1 MIPADFLVVLF
12 GLAAALAWGAGD
24 FSGGFATK
32 KADVFAVVL
41 ITQAAGVVLL
51 PVLAFVFSED
61 VPALGGLA
69 WGCMAGIFG
78 SSGLIIYYRSL
89 AKEKMGVVAPV
100 SSVVMVTVPVTYAA
114 FTEGMPGLH
123 RIAGFCLALFGVWLV
138 SGTNGKERYLPA
150 DAGYPLLAGL
160 CFGLFLISIDNF
172 SDTAIFWPLIIAR
185 ITAIIILAGFIL
197 LARPVKAPDRGILP
211 VIVLAGVLNTLA
223 NAFFAL
229 ASGTGGLD
237 IATIT
242 SALAPGVT
250 LLLAWLILKEKLTF
264 RQWSGVA
271 ASLAAI
277 MVISV

>member
-1 MIPADFLVVLF
+1 
-12 GLAAALAWGAGD
+12 
-24 FSGGFATK
+24 
-32 KADVFAVVL
+32 
-41 ITQAAGVVLL
+41 
-51 PVLAFVFSED
+51 
-61 VPALGGLA
+61 
-69 WGCMAGIFG
+69 
-78 SSGLIIYYRSL
+78 
-89 AKEKMGVVAPV
+89 
-100 SSVVMVTVPVTYAA
+100 
-114 FTEGMPGLH
+114 
-123 RIAGFCLALFGVWLV
+123 
-138 SGTNGKERYLPA
+138 
-150 DAGYPLLAGL
+150 
-160 CFGLFLISIDNF
+160 
-172 SDTAIFWPLIIAR
+172 
-185 ITAIIILAGFIL
+185 
-197 LARPVKAPDRGILP
+197 